1 MTAPILALEKIS
13 KRFGAI
19 VIADGIDLALGEGE
33 ALGILGPNGAGKTT
47 LFGIISG
54 TVQPDSGRVLYAGAD
69 ITAMSPERR
78 CAVGIGKSLGAS
90 ESASGQAAG
99 RYGIGRSFQIP
110 QPFDHLS
117 VFENLSV
124 AALFGGGL
132 SEAEAVQHCGRMLDL
147 TGLEAKA
154 NRLAGSLPL
163 LDRKRLELARA
174 LATKPRTLLL
184 DEIAGGLTDAECH
197 ELVETIR
204 TIHAEGVGIIWIE
217 HVVHALLA
225 VADRLLVIH
234 FGRHLAQGKPAA
246 VMDDPEVRRVYL
258 GLEG

>member
-1 MTAPILALEKIS
+1 MLELHAVS

-19 VIADGIDLALGEGE
+19 VVADGIDLTLSSGE
-33 ALGILGPNGAGKTT
+33 ALGVIGPNGAGKST
-47 LFGIISG
+47 LFNLITGLLRPDAGRIVLDG
-54 TVQPDSGRVLYAGAD
+54 TD
-69 ITAMSPERR
+69 ITGLSPEAR
-78 CAVGIGKSLGAS
+78 CR
-90 ESASGQAAG
+90 AG
-99 RYGIGRSFQIP
+99 VGRSFQIP

-117 VFENLSV
+117 VFENLAV

-132 SEAEAVQHCGRMLDL
+132 SEEDSIQHCGRMLDL

-154 NRLAGSLPL
+154 NRLTGSLPL

-174 LATKPRTLLL
+174 LATRPRTLLL

-204 TIHAEGVGIIWIE
+204 TIHAGGVGIIWIE

-225 VADRLLVIH
+225 VVQRLVVLN
-234 FGRHLAQGKPAA
+234 FGKVVAQGVPAE
-246 VMDDPEVRRVYL
+246 VMRSREVETIYMGVPA
-258 GLEG
+258 

>member
-1 MTAPILALEKIS
+1 MLELTAVS
-13 KRFGAI
+13 KSFGAI
-19 VIADGIDLALGEGE
+19 VVADKIDLTLAPGE
-33 ALGILGPNGAGKTT
+33 ALGVIGPNGAGKSS
-47 LFGIISG
+47 LFNLITGMLRPDTGRIVLDG
-54 TVQPDSGRVLYAGAD
+54 TD
-69 ITAMSPERR
+69 ITKLSPEAR
-78 CAVGIGKSLGAS
+78 CRA
-90 ESASGQAAG
+90 
-99 RYGIGRSFQIP
+99 GIGRSFQIP
-110 QPFDHLS
+110 LPFDHLS

-132 SEAEAVQHCGRMLDL
+132 SEADAVQHCGRTLAL

-204 TIHAEGVGIIWIE
+204 SIHAEGTGIIWIE

-225 VADRLLVIH
+225 VVERLMVLD
-234 FGRHLAQGKPAA
+234 FGRVVAQGVPTEVMRSREVQTIYMGVPA
-246 VMDDPEVRRVYL
+246 
-258 GLEG
+258 